1 MINRYN
7 YSYLIKTLLNNNKQ
21 NEIIQEDINNEIN
34 NEKINNKVYILD
46 DKTIENIEKI
56 SKYINFLENIYQK
69 IEQIIYN
76 FYFRLTKKVPVQ

>member
-21 NEIIQEDINNEIN
+21 NEIIQEDIKNEIN